1 MILISLMKFQ
11 IYKIISSNNEIKIDE
26 FESYETDLNKFKE
39 TLFPKV
45 DEEKQKI
52 ENQFR
57 KAALY
62 ALQFEKNGEKSIC
75 TKQDF
80 EKVIHKDLLEQLDKP
95 KEFKFNI
102 QLQAFLNICYKINAN
117 FIKICLFFKSFWTG
131 KQISSFNN
139 ER

>member
-11 IYKIISSNNEIKIDE
+11 IYKIISLNNEIEIDE
-26 FESYETDLNKFKE
+26 FESYEIDLNKFKE

-45 DEEKQKI
+45 DEEKKKI
-52 ENQFR
+52 ENQFC
-57 KAALY
+57 KAVLY

-117 FIKICLFFKSFWTG
+117 FIKIWLFLKSFWTG